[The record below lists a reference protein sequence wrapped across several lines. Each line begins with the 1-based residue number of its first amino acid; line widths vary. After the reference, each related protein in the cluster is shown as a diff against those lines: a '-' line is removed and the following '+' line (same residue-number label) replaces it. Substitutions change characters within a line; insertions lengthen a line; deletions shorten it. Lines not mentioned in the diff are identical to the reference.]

1 MKFYQRAKCICAAI
15 LPAINIKKL
24 TKPWR
29 FPGTIPGKAI
39 FIIFAGLVIL
49 NFILILIFLNHS
61 KKEERLAD
69 SDEVITQLADTLYLF
84 ETTPEKDWP
93 KIAKVSRT
101 EKLDVGLTDAPRW
114 SLQITDH
121 NLEKMGDTLK
131 QIPDHLAVSL
141 RLDNGEWLNIKYTP
155 LSNAN
160 LMQIFIVTLT
170 LVVALALLFSAW
182 TLLRFTGPLKQ
193 FKVAAEKLGI
203 ELTAK
208 PMIEYGPAIVRDTA
222 HAMNQMQQRIMN
234 LLQDRNLMLAAISH
248 DLRTPITRMK
258 LRSQFLEDKQQ
269 YQEMVEDLDEM
280 EAMIDQILTYTKDAS
295 NVDDRINLDLVA
307 LILSIC
313 DEKCEQGKNVECQT
327 QIPRIRFKANALGIK
342 RAITNLV
349 NNAVKYAENV
359 FVNITS
365 DEGCAIIMIEDDGPG
380 IPEAQLLKVFTPF
393 YRVDTARSSRT
404 GGSGLGLAIAQ
415 DVICAHGGSIQLKNR
430 SQGGLQVK
438 VTFRL

>member
-1 MKFYQRAKCICAAI
+1 M
-15 LPAINIKKL
+15 LKKL
-24 TKPWR
+24 MSYFGLKRTV
-29 FPGTIPGKAI
+29 PGNVI
-39 FIIFAGLVIL
+39 FAIFAGLVVL
-49 NFILILIFLNHS
+49 NFIVILAFLSHS

-101 EKLDVGLTDAPRW
+101 EKLDVLLTEAPSW

-121 NLEKMGDTLK
+121 NLEQMGDILK

-170 LVVALALLFSAW
+170 LVVAAALLFSAW

-193 FKVAAEKLGI
+193 FKQAAEKLGM

-208 PMIEYGPAIVRDTA
+208 PMIEYGPAIVKDTA
-222 HAMNQMQQRIMN
+222 YAMNQMQQRIVN

-258 LRSQFLEDKQQ
+258 LRAQFLEDKQQ
-269 YQEMVEDLDEM
+269 YCEMVEDLDEM
-280 EAMIDQILTYTKDAS
+280 DAMIDQILTYTKDAS
-295 NVDDRINLDLVA
+295 HRDDRIDLDLVA
-307 LILSIC
+307 LVLSIC
-313 DEKCEQGKNVECQT
+313 DEKYEQGKGVDCHT
-327 QIPRIRFKANALGIK
+327 AVPRVPFKANPLAIK
-342 RAITNLV
+342 RAINNLI
-349 NNAVKYAENV
+349 NNAVKYADHV
-359 FVNITS
+359 WVNITS
-365 DEGCAIIMIEDDGPG
+365 DDNKVAIIIEDDGPG
-380 IPEAQLLKVFTPF
+380 IPEDQLAKVFTPF
-393 YRVDTARSSRT
+393 YRVDLARNAST

-415 DVICAHGGSIQLKNR
+415 DVIRAHGGSIQLANR
-430 SQGGLQVK
+430 PQGGLQVK
-438 VTFRL
+438 VNFSL